1 MDKLRRDVIEGEDGL
16 GAFDDGGRLDEG
28 LNQLKR
34 RGAIVNDVVRELANS
49 VPLFRRQ
56 DTSDGTDTSEVSDEL
71 SDELKEKLKELLGD
85 AIDNAS
91 LPSKRE
97 LSLVDKLKEL
107 LGGGKNDSDSSS
119 PLPLGKRDPLT
130 DLLKTLLQ
138 QDSDNDSEPSLSSLA
153 PSKRD
158 LQSELER
165 VNRQTSGKED
175 TNEGVNLSDGFSGL
189 EPKKRDPLTDLLKKL
204 LQQDSDNDSEP
215 SLSSLAPSKRQDQL
229 TEPIENLAGNI
240 PVVGDVLDGNNKNDS
255 NSTDSSSSPI
265 SNLLPSK
272 RELYQFYVPAFIADV
287 KHVDGERHQNHH
299 GYEHGKRQ
307 GEDAEQTAEDAL
319 DGSQLDEGLKNLKR
333 QGGGLPV
340 IGALQDLAS
349 GGGHK
354 PEDPEFIDKEGLDK
368 LRRLFEEEKPDP
380 VGDVM
385 DGLNGA
391 VKELTGVVPGKDGTA
406 EEFVSR
412 RASDDE
418 ESIPNIL
425 ETLNDATAEK
435 QDSNSTDSTSD
446 DSNDSSSNDSEEANI
461 LDDLTNTKA
470 LKNGVKDIVDMV
482 PERR

>member
-16 GAFDDGGRLDEG
+16 GAFDDGGKLDEG

-49 VPLFRRQ
+49 IPLFRRQ
-56 DTSDGTDTSEVSDEL
+56 DTSNDTDTSEVSDEL

-97 LSLVDKLKEL
+97 LPLIEGLTEL
-107 LGGGKNDSDSSS
+107 LNGSSDDSDSSS
-119 PLPLGKRDPLT
+119 PLPLGKRDPL
-130 DLLKTLLQ
+130 
-138 QDSDNDSEPSLSSLA
+138 S
-153 PSKRD
+153 
-158 LQSELER
+158 
-165 VNRQTSGKED
+165 
-175 TNEGVNLSDGFSGL
+175 
-189 EPKKRDPLTDLLKKL
+189 DLLKKL
-204 LQQDSDNDSEP
+204 LQQDSDEDSEP

-229 TEPIENLAGNI
+229 TKPLEDLAGNI
-240 PVVGDVLDGNNKNDS
+240 PVVGDMLDGNNKNDS

-287 KHVDGERHQNHH
+287 KHVDGEHHQNHH

-307 GEDAEQTAEDAL
+307 GEDAEQTAEGAL
-319 DGSQLDEGLKNLKR
+319 DGNQLDEGLKNLKR
-333 QGGGLPV
+333 QDGGLPFV
-340 IGALQDLAS
+340 GALQDLAS

-354 PEDPEFIDKEGLDK
+354 PEDPEFKDKEGLDK

-380 VGDVM
+380 VSDVM

-425 ETLNDATAEK
+425 KTLNDATAEK

-446 DSNDSSSNDSEEANI
+446 DSNDDSEDANI